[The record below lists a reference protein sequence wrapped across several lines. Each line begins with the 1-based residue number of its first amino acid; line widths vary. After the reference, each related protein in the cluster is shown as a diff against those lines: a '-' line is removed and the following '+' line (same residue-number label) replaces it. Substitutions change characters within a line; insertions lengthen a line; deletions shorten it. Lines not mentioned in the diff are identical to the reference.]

1 MGQLFKDLDPQ
12 GPLVQVRE
20 GMAVYDSA
28 DKKVGTV
35 KAVHMGDGNTVTE
48 GIGTAP
54 ATAGELTNRD
64 DTLVGN
70 LGRAIG
76 GGNELPEGARD
87 RLLRVGYIAINAAGI
102 FTGDRYATTEQVA
115 TVADDRVIL
124 NVPNDELIR
133 G

>member
-35 KAVHMGDGNTVTE
+35 RAIHMGDGGPTAE

-54 ATAGELTNRD
+54 ATPGELNDRD
-64 DTLVGN
+64 DSLIGN

-76 GGNELPEGARD
+76 GDDTLPEGSRD
-87 RLLRVGYIAINAAGI
+87 HLLRVGYIAIDAAGL
-102 FTGDRYATTEQVA
+102 FSGHRYATTEQVA
-115 TVADDRVIL
+115 TVANDRVVL

-133 G
+133 D